1 MNKSISEIVAEPTD
15 VLAAP
20 SKQIT
25 VLLRVDQPDII
36 LVEKMDDINCL
47 ALILNV
53 GRFE

>member
-1 MNKSISEIVAEPTD
+1 M
-15 VLAAP
+15 
-20 SKQIT
+20 T

-53 GRFE
+53 SRIMAMMN